1 MEGHAGTDR
10 LSEMPEVIG
19 LGQLRSDACTYLGR
33 VAAGE
38 TINVV
43 RRGKLVARILPA
55 GDWRAAPIP
64 ARTALSD
71 AAPDAG
77 GWVGLDE
84 LRTRTGRCFD
94 RVAAGETIYVVRG
107 GKLLARI
114 VSVDDSR
121 VAPIP
126 ADAGKP
132 IELDE
137 LRQRAGRY
145 FDKVAAG
152 QTVEVIRGGKLVA
165 RIVSA
170 AGDDARM
177 PA

>member
-1 MEGHAGTDR
+1 MEGHAGTCR

-33 VAAGE
+33 VADGE
-38 TINVV
+38 TIDVV
-43 RRGKLVARILPA
+43 RRGKLVARIEPV
-55 GDWRAAPIP
+55 GDWRLAPIP
-64 ARTALSD
+64 QRLVKD

-84 LRTRTGRCFD
+84 LRTRAGRCFD
-94 RVAAGETIYVVRG
+94 RVAAGETVYVVRG
-107 GKLLARI
+107 GKMLARI
-114 VSVDDSR
+114 VSADDSR
-121 VAPIP
+121 TAPIP
-126 ADAGKP
+126 AKPAGP
-132 IELDE
+132 IALDE

-145 FDKVAAG
+145 FDEVAAG
-152 QTVEVIRGGKLVA
+152 QTIEIVRGGKLVA

-170 AGDDARM
+170 AGSDTRR